1 MAFTVSLPSWDL
13 NITGMHVMKTMM
25 RIYVLQV
32 LVYHDLLGMMQH
44 PHHAKVTPKF
54 CKQFGNVGQVVQEA
68 LQAYKSEVSSGAF
81 PSAQF
86 SPYKLAENE
95 AAVFAEQLDA
105 AGFSRAALAVT
116 DMTQLSDTEVAVSEQ
131 KQ

>member
-1 MAFTVSLPSWDL
+1 MLMISVGDGYTC
-13 NITGMHVMKTMM
+13 THVIAM
-25 RIYVLQV
+25 QV

-54 CKQFGNVGQVVQEA
+54 CKQFGNVGEVVQAA
-68 LQAYKSEVSSGAF
+68 LQQYRAEVTNGEF

-105 AGFSRAALAVT
+105 AGFSRAAH
-116 DMTQLSDTEVAVSEQ
+116 AVSEMT
-131 KQ
+131 KATEPDEKL